1 MSTTSTSYLVGLIGS
16 GITDSTSPALHE
28 AEAAHHGLHYLY
40 RPIDLD
46 VIGRP
51 AEDVGEL
58 LAAGRDLGFNAFN
71 ITHPCKQLVLPH
83 LDEISPEAASLKAV
97 NTVLIRAGQ
106 FIGHNTDQS
115 GFAAGLAT
123 ELADAPRQTVVQ
135 VGTGGAGSAVAAAL
149 LSQGVQH
156 LYLFD
161 ADPARAIERAQAM
174 ASRFPDQHVQAT
186 TAQGLPRL
194 IRDADGIVNATP
206 VGMHHHPGSPIDTE
220 WLDGT
225 QWVAEVIYLPID
237 TELIIAARAA
247 GCRVLDGG
255 HMAVGQAVDAFRL
268 ITDIEPDR
276 ARMRAHFL
284 EIINTPNQPGLT
296 SLLTPSP
303 REHATSRAAHPLG

>member
-1 MSTTSTSYLVGLIGS
+1 MSTTSESYLVGLIGS
-16 GITDSTSPALHE
+16 GITASTSPALHE

-46 VIGRP
+46 VIHRP
-51 AEDVGEL
+51 GEDVGQL

-83 LDEISPEAASLKAV
+83 LDEIAPDAAALKAV
-97 NTVLIRAGQ
+97 NTVLIRDGR

-123 ELADAPRQTVVQ
+123 ELSDAPKDAVVQ
-135 VGTGGAGSAVAAAL
+135 LGTGGAGSAVAAAL

-156 LYLFD
+156 LHLFD
-161 ADPARAIERAQAM
+161 VDPARATERAQAM
-174 ASRFPDQHVQAT
+174 ETLFPERHVAAA
-186 TAQGLPRL
+186 TAQDLPGL
-194 IRDADGIVNATP
+194 IRDADGVVNATP
-206 VGMHHHPGSPIDTE
+206 VGMHHHPGAPIDTRL
-220 WLDGT
+220 LDGT

-237 TELIIAARAA
+237 TDLIMAARAA

-255 HMAVGQAVDAFRL
+255 HMVVGQAVDAFRL
-268 ITDIEPDR
+268 ITGVEPDR

-284 EIINTPNQPGLT
+284 GILDTRRSSNE
-296 SLLTPSP
+296 
-303 REHATSRAAHPLG
+303 SRALQTHS